1 MSKHSEDTTPEQPA
15 TPPTAETPATP
26 PPAAAPVAAAPK
38 SGRGKLAAIAGGAAA
53 IGLIIGLGIGWLGFS
68 DGHDEG
74 RRGGPSM
81 SQQMPGGRGQ
91 MGGDDQMPQSRGGS
105 HGGGGHGGGGGRM
118 MPGGPGQQLPDGP
131 QTQDN
136 QSVPNAKGGT
146 TQQTPQTLPG
156 AVIPN

>member
-53 IGLIIGLGIGWLGFS
+53 IGLIIGLGIGWLGFGN
-68 DGHDEG
+68 DHHEG

-81 SQQMPGGRGQ
+81 SQQMPSGRGQ
-91 MGGDDQMPQSRGGS
+91 MGGDDQMPQGRGGRS
-105 HGGGGHGGGGGRM
+105 GGGRM
-118 MPGGPGQQLPDGP
+118 MPGGPGQQLPNGP

-136 QSVPNAKGGT
+136 LSVPNAKGGT

-156 AVIPN
+156 VVTPN

>member
-1 MSKHSEDTTPEQPA
+1 MSSMSKHSEDTTPEDLPE
-15 TPPTAETPATP
+15 PPTAETPTTP

-53 IGLIIGLGIGWLGFS
+53 IGLVVGLGIGWLGFS

-91 MGGDDQMPQSRGGS
+91 MGGDDQMPQSRGG
-105 HGGGGHGGGGGRM
+105 GHGGGGGRM
-118 MPGGPGQQLPDGP
+118 MPGGPGQQMPNGP

-136 QSVPNAKGGT
+136 QSTPNAQGGS

-156 AVIPN
+156 VVTPN